1 MLGAWTT
8 ALALAVA
15 TPFVP
20 NDPGYEANRASLEAM
35 SVPQAWSVTQGDP
48 AVVIAVLDTGVAQVR
63 DLELTPGFNA
73 IDDSANTADENGH
86 GTAMAAIAGAA
97 IDNGIGIAGVCGKCR
112 IMPIKTDAA
121 HLGTAVDWAVAHGA
135 SLIDVSCAAGG
146 LSLGTAIKNAVSH
159 GVPVFVCAGADADP
173 AAVRVGPFAQGSP
186 SDASVDVEAES
197 SFTTFG
203 PWPSPGGASSAT
215 AAVAGI
221 AALMVSCNPAVT
233 PPEIKR
239 ILHTPGE
246 VNAYEAVERAGCRAT
261 PTAIVRLM
269 VRTRGRGTVS
279 KRPDDDTYDAGAKVV
294 LRAKPKRG
302 WRFVRWSGVCRG
314 QGAACTVRLMQ
325 SGVTTAV
332 FRRKSGV

>member
-8 ALALAVA
+8 ALVLAVA
-15 TPFVP
+15 APFVP

-63 DLELTPGFNA
+63 DLDLTPGFNA
-73 IDDSANTADENGH
+73 IDGSADTSDENGH
-86 GTAMAAIAGAA
+86 GTAMAAISGAA
-97 IDNGIGIAGVCGKCR
+97 IDNSIGIAGVCGKCR

-146 LSLGTAIKNAVSH
+146 LGPAIKNAVSH

-186 SDASVDVEAES
+186 SDASVDVAAES

-203 PWPSPGGASSAT
+203 TWPSPGGASSAT

-221 AALMVSCNPAVT
+221 AALMVSCNPVVT
-233 PPEIKR
+233 PAEIKR

-261 PTAIVRLM
+261 PPAIVRLM
-269 VRTRGRGTVS
+269 VRTRGRGTVTR
-279 KRPDDDTYDAGAKVV
+279 RPDDDTYNAGTVIV
-294 LRAKPKRG
+294 LRAKPKPN
-302 WRFVRWSGVCRG
+302 WRFARWDGVCHGRR
-314 QGAACTVRLMQ
+314 ATCTVRLMQ